1 MSKNLKLFLI
11 YLKIGAFT
19 FGGGFAMIPL
29 IEREVVENNKWM
41 DSQEF
46 TDSLALCQSVPG
58 AIAVNNAVFIGYRIN
73 GVLGAIS
80 AGLGVVLPSFLII
93 MAVASVFAQIKDI
106 SMIDS
111 VFNGI
116 RAAVVALILT
126 AGLRLL
132 SVTAFNLFI
141 IGLTFLG
148 IAVLEINPIF
158 VILGAITLGI
168 MKNRNEDR

>member
-1 MSKNLKLFLI
+1 LSKNLKLFLI

-41 DSQEF
+41 ESQEF

-80 AGLGVVLPSFLII
+80 AGLGVVLPSFLIM

-111 VFNGI
+111 IFNGI

-132 SVTAFNLFI
+132 SVTVFNLFI

-158 VILGAITLGI
+158 IILGAVTLGI

>member
-1 MSKNLKLFLI
+1 LSKNLKLFLI